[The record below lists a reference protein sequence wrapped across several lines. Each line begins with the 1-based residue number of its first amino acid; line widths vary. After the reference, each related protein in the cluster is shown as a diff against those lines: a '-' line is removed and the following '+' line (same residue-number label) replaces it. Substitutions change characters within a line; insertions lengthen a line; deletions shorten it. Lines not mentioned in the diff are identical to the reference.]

1 MVISE
6 RMQQQ
11 LGLNFFQLKCSS
23 NFEIPAAAAVVV
35 DAFTIIV
42 TVVVFA
48 DEMGKWRRRV
58 CMNAVKIIA
67 ICIIQSIL
75 HELFIPHWLKCWFCL
90 ATRSIC
96 HPRGKNG

>member
-6 RMQQQ
+6 RMRQQ

-48 DEMGKWRRRV
+48 DKMG
-58 CMNAVKIIA
+58 
-67 ICIIQSIL
+67 
-75 HELFIPHWLKCWFCL
+75 E
-90 ATRSIC
+90 
-96 HPRGKNG
+96 